1 MTKQQLI
8 EKITNLK
15 IEKEDY
21 IFDKEMFKTTT
32 SKINCNDLI
41 IRKSKRHNS
50 YGLETNIPFEIDLIT
65 NAVEYYAYK
74 TTYVNLGLSL
84 LNVLF
89 GNKNYIEI
97 AITHPNSEIK
107 QLFFYLEK
115 EQLTQAIL
123 EIDAE
128 RTYKTFHYFPEA
140 ISKFPFKKENGIPIE
155 NTPSFYFG
163 WCNQS
168 TNTKEVSN
176 ADQLIIKLNTE
187 ALCNLT
193 ELFFNIGNKE
203 NNQDEICLEHPI
215 NGFGGVGYYSLE
227 TRFWLPNSLGFY
239 NESLDNLTFKK
250 T

>member
-1 MTKQQLI
+1 MLKQQLI
-8 EKITNLK
+8 EIITNLK

-21 IFDKEMFKTTT
+21 IFNKEIFKTATP
-32 SKINCNDLI
+32 KMDCNDLI

-50 YGLETNIPFEIDLIT
+50 SGLETNIPFEIELIT
-65 NAVEYYAYK
+65 NAVEFFAYK

-97 AITHPNSEIK
+97 VITHPNTEIK

-115 EQLTQAIL
+115 EQITQAIL
-123 EIDAE
+123 EIDVE
-128 RTYKTFHYFPEA
+128 KTYKTFHYFSEA

-163 WCNQS
+163 WRNQS
-168 TNTKEVSN
+168 TNTKKVSN

-215 NGFGGVGYYSLE
+215 NGFGGVGYNSLE
-227 TRFWLPNSLGFY
+227 ANFWLPNSLVFH
-239 NESLDNLTFKK
+239 NNSLDDLIF
-250 T
+250 

>member
-1 MTKQQLI
+1 MLKQQLI
-8 EKITNLK
+8 EKIINLK

-21 IFDKEMFKTTT
+21 TVNKEIFKTTT
-32 SKINCNDLI
+32 PKINCNDLI

-50 YGLETNIPFEIDLIT
+50 YGLEKNIPFEIDLIT
-65 NAVEYYAYK
+65 NAVEFFADK
-74 TTYVNLGLSL
+74 VTYVNLGLSL
-84 LNVLF
+84 LDVLL
-89 GNKNYIEI
+89 GNKSYIEI
-97 AITHPNSEIK
+97 KITHSNSEIK

-115 EQLTQAIL
+115 EQITQVIL
-123 EIDAE
+123 EIDVE

-168 TNTKEVSN
+168 TNIKKVSN

-193 ELFFNIGNKE
+193 ELFFNIGNKQ
-203 NNQDEICLEHPI
+203 NKQNEICLEHPL
-215 NGFGGVGYYSLE
+215 NGFGGVGYNSIE
-227 TRFWLPNSLGFY
+227 ARFWLPDSFGFY
-239 NESLDNLTFKK
+239 RSSLDDLSL
-250 T
+250 